1 MPKTLSEQLDELHEK
16 KPASEKPASIEKC
29 EHGYETDR
37 CVPCALMASKN
48 RVRTN
53 ADFDREK
60 REYHKLQEINNLV
73 FSNNKIP

>member
-16 KPASEKPASIEKC
+16 KPTSEKPTSTEKC

-37 CVPCALMASKN
+37 CVVCALTASKN
-48 RVRTN
+48 RERTN

-60 REYHKLQEINNLV
+60 REYHKLQEINNLSGFTV
-73 FSNNKIP
+73 VK

>member
-16 KPASEKPASIEKC
+16 KPTSTEKC
-29 EHGYETDR
+29 EHGCEADR
-37 CVPCALMASKN
+37 CVVCALTASMN

-60 REYHKLQEINNLV
+60 REYHKLQEINNLSGWGHKKV
-73 FSNNKIP
+73 

>member
-16 KPASEKPASIEKC
+16 KPASIEKC

-37 CVPCALMASKN
+37 CVPCALMASRN

-60 REYHKLQEINNLV
+60 REYHKLQEINNLSGFTV
-73 FSNNKIP
+73 VK